1 MSTALPSDVMSS
13 GVVSPD
19 AASAG
24 AMSTAQ
30 HAAVAAV
37 LVLVLGA
44 VGLALRRPLLRRTGA
59 SPTAVL
65 GLLLTAAVLAGITLP
80 DQVVPGVGARLAA
93 CLDGASVRTLGG
105 GLAHHAANV
114 VLWTALGVFGTLAVR
129 RPGRVVLAVSVVWAA
144 VELAQTLDPVRSCQ
158 YVDWA
163 ENTLGAALG
172 ALAAWAV
179 ARRRATVG
187 GPASS
192 PDEAR

>member
-1 MSTALPSDVMSS
+1 MSA

-19 AASAG
+19 VASAG

-44 VGLALRRPLLRRTGA
+44 VGSALRRPLLRRTGS
-59 SPTAVL
+59 SPSAVL
-65 GLLLTAAVLAGITLP
+65 GLLLTAAVLMGITLP

-105 GLAHHAANV
+105 GWAHHAANV
-114 VLWTALGVFGTLAVR
+114 VLWSVLGVFGTLAVR
-129 RPGRVVLAVSVVWAA
+129 RPGRVVTAVCVVWAA

-158 YVDWA
+158 YVDWL
-163 ENTLGAALG
+163 ENTLGAVLG
-172 ALAAWAV
+172 ALAVWAV
-179 ARRRATVG
+179 GRRRTLAE
-187 GPASS
+187 GPESI
-192 PDEAR
+192 PGEAR